1 MWLIRDRGIMRL
13 LVRVAVS
20 LLVMTVA
27 VSAQETYTFKY
38 PAWFWEEGGVG
49 PWSKSLIAAFEAANP
64 HIKVEATLV
73 PATSYEQ
80 KITTQIAAGDVPD
93 LMPVFTNMIAPMVD
107 AGILAPLDECIVKSS
122 FKDRILPA
130 VSFAEIDG
138 HIYGVPMT
146 MSPQS
151 LIYNKKLLD
160 EAGIGV
166 PTTVEEF
173 VAAAKAVKQR
183 TGQWGYVFPND
194 SDALFT
200 YIVSMQWLTGMGS
213 DWSRA
218 DGTITANDPTN
229 VKAVG
234 LIKSFLDEKFSPR
247 GLDANSVRK
256 IFAEGKSAFMID
268 GPWVIT
274 QVANSNPSLLPEIG
288 FDLVPTPT
296 HAAITGGA
304 FFVVP
309 EGSAHKEDAC
319 KLLEIINEPAA
330 QQRYLE
336 DVLQIPG
343 TNVEPS
349 VEFLANYPWVGK
361 MVEIAAKYPGG
372 IGYAPPGYA
381 IQAPEFRQIVADH
394 LARIYAG
401 EVSVQ
406 QGLDEAQVALETWA
420 ASL

>member
-1 MWLIRDRGIMRL
+1 MRL
-13 LVRVAVS
+13 FVRVAVS
-20 LLVMTVA
+20 LLATTVA

-38 PAWFWEEGGVG
+38 PAWYWEEGGVA
-49 PWSKSLIAAFEAANP
+49 PWSKGLIAAFEAANP
-64 HIKVEATLV
+64 HIKVEATLI
-73 PATSYEQ
+73 PNTIYEQ
-80 KITTQIAAGDVPD
+80 TITTQIAAGDVPD
-93 LMPVFTNMIAPMVD
+93 FMPAFTNMIAPMVD
-107 AGILAPLDECIVKSS
+107 AGILAPLDECIAGSS
-122 FKDRILPA
+122 FKNRILPA
-130 VSFAEIDG
+130 VRFAEIDG

-160 EAGIGV
+160 EAGVGV
-166 PTTVEEF
+166 PTTVQEF
-173 VAAAKAVKQR
+173 VAAAKAVKQK
-183 TGQWGYVFPND
+183 TGQWGYVFPNN

-200 YIVSMQWLTGMGS
+200 YIISMQWLTGMGS

-218 DGTITANDPTN
+218 DGTITANGPIN
-229 VKAVG
+229 VTVIG
-234 LIKSFLDEKFSPR
+234 LIKSFLDEQLSPR
-247 GLDANSVRK
+247 GLDANSVRT
-256 IFAEGKSAFMID
+256 IFAEGRAAFMID

-274 QVANSNPSLLPEIG
+274 QIANSNPGLLSEIG

-296 HAAITGGA
+296 HAAVTGGA

-309 EGSAHKEDAC
+309 EASPHKADAC
-319 KLLEIINEPAA
+319 KLLEIINDPVA

-343 TNVEPS
+343 TKVEPS
-349 VEFLANYPWVGK
+349 AELLAKYPWVGR
-361 MVEIAAKYPGG
+361 MMEIAAKYPGG

-381 IQAPEFRQIVADH
+381 VQAPEFRQIVADH

-406 QGLDEAQVALETWA
+406 QGLDEAQVALEKWA

>member
-1 MWLIRDRGIMRL
+1 MRL
-13 LVRVAVS
+13 FVRVAVS
-20 LLVMTVA
+20 LLATTVA

-38 PAWFWEEGGVG
+38 PAWYWEEGGVG
-49 PWSKSLIAAFEAANP
+49 PWSKGLIAAFEAANP
-64 HIKVEATLV
+64 HIKVEATLI
-73 PATSYEQ
+73 PNTIYEQ
-80 KITTQIAAGDVPD
+80 TITTQIAAGDVPD
-93 LMPVFTNMIAPMVD
+93 FMPAFTNMIAPMVD
-107 AGILAPLDECIVKSS
+107 AGILAPLDECIAGSS
-122 FKDRILPA
+122 FKNRILPA
-130 VSFAEIDG
+130 VRFAEIDG

-160 EAGIGV
+160 EAGVGV
-166 PTTVEEF
+166 PTTVQEF
-173 VAAAKAVKQR
+173 VAAAKAVKQK
-183 TGQWGYVFPND
+183 TGQWGYVFPNN

-200 YIVSMQWLTGMGS
+200 YIISMQWLTGMGS

-218 DGTITANDPTN
+218 DGTITANGPIN
-229 VKAVG
+229 VTVIG
-234 LIKSFLDEKFSPR
+234 LIKSFLDEQLSPR
-247 GLDANSVRK
+247 GLDANSVRT
-256 IFAEGKSAFMID
+256 IFAEGRAAFMID

-274 QVANSNPSLLPEIG
+274 QIANSNPGLLSEIG

-296 HAAITGGA
+296 HAAVTGGA

-309 EGSAHKEDAC
+309 EASPHKADAC
-319 KLLEIINEPAA
+319 KLLEIINDPVA

-343 TNVEPS
+343 TKVEPS
-349 VEFLANYPWVGK
+349 AELLAKYPWVGR
-361 MVEIAAKYPGG
+361 MMEIAAKYPGG

-381 IQAPEFRQIVADH
+381 VQAPEFRQIVADH

-406 QGLDEAQVALETWA
+406 QGLDEAQVALEKWA